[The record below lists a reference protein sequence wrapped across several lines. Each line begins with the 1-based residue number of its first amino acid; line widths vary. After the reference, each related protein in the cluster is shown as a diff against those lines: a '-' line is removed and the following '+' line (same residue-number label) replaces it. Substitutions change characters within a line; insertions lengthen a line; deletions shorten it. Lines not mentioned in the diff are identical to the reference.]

1 MAGFNPRHLSTFVL
15 FTALCCGTS
24 SAQQLLNASFPDSPS
39 SLLAN
44 AANSASESSS
54 NAASTPSDD
63 AQPAPQSATSPDQSA
78 QQTKRILGIIPNFRA
93 VTAGTKLPPQ
103 TIKDKFVSASQDSLD
118 YSSIFL
124 PAALA
129 GIGLAENSVPE
140 FHEGA
145 VGYGRYFWHSL
156 ADQTLENYMVE
167 FIVPVIHHEDS
178 RYYTLGRGGF
188 FKRSKYAIS
197 HVIITQSDSGHPT
210 FNAGEVIG
218 AGAAAGISGLYY
230 PQSQRTFS
238 QTAQRW
244 GTNVGID
251 AASFAVR
258 EFWPD
263 INHFLFHG
271 KKE

>member
-1 MAGFNPRHLSTFVL
+1 MAGFNLRHLSTFAL

-24 SAQQLLNASFPDSPS
+24 SAQQLVSNTLPDSPG

-44 AANSASESSS
+44 APDPASESSS
-54 NAASTPSDD
+54 TPASAQSDD
-63 AQPAPQSATSPDQSA
+63 AQPAPQSATPPDHSDE
-78 QQTKRILGIIPNFRA
+78 QTKRILGIIPNFRA

-103 TIKDKFVSASQDSLD
+103 TIKDKFVSASQDSFD

-140 FHEGA
+140 FHHGA
-145 VGYGRYFWHSL
+145 VGYGRYFWHSA
-156 ADQTLENYMVE
+156 ADQTIENYMVE
-167 FIVPVIHHEDS
+167 FVVPIIHNEDT
-178 RYYTLGRGGF
+178 RYYTLGKGGF
-188 FKRSKYAIS
+188 LKRTKYAIS

-218 AGAAAGISGLYY
+218 AGAAAGISSLYY
-230 PQSQRTFS
+230 PQSQRSFG
-238 QTAQRW
+238 QTAQLW
-244 GTNVGID
+244 GTNIGID
-251 AASFAVR
+251 AASFTAR